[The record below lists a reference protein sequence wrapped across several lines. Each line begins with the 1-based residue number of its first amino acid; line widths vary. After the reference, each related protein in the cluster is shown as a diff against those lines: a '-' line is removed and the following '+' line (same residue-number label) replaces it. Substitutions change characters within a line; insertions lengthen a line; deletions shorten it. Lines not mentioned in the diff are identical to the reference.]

1 MSKSKFYVKAEMQR
15 LVNVW
20 ILEVIV
26 GNFNSF
32 SKTEYNY
39 STILLSAP
47 PQQDW
52 LSEL

>member
-1 MSKSKFYVKAEMQR
+1 MSKSKLYVKRNEQR

-26 GNFNSF
+26 GSFNSF

-39 STILLSAP
+39 STVP
-47 PQQDW
+47 
-52 LSEL
+52 